1 MRPLPLGEG
10 FRRLRLVGRSE
21 PGLTTVAL
29 PAWQMDVTA
38 ASLRIDGLDDKRPS
52 VTDVCLPTTL
62 QRRESA

>member
-1 MRPLPLGEG
+1 
-10 FRRLRLVGRSE
+10 
-21 PGLTTVAL
+21 
-29 PAWQMDVTA
+29 MDVTA